1 MARPRTKL
9 DAKGQGQEALDRLEG
24 EPPGWKRE
32 RLLALKHGLEG
43 EMSLEQIALAG
54 GRSRSCIQRWFDA
67 YRSQGL
73 EGLLR
78 KEHAGGT
85 ESTLKAPA
93 AAEMK
98 EKLKKGEW
106 RRGADVQR
114 WLKQEHAVEVAI
126 TTVYKYLGKCGARL
140 KVPRP
145 SHTKKDAVA
154 AETFKSELAANLRE
168 LNIEKER
175 PVRVWVADEMRYGLL
190 PVTRRVWSL
199 RGTRV
204 VVPVEARYEW
214 GYCYGALEVEG
225 EGAEFFYSPT
235 VNLECSSI
243 FLSQLAQSDPDAVH
257 VVIWDGAGFH
267 QSDGQPE
274 VPGNVR
280 LVKLPAY
287 SPELN
292 PIEKLWD
299 ILKDGICNRLFA
311 TIRELEEALTV
322 VLAQYWSDAKRVYDL
337 IGSKGWL
344 VAQTNATSPN
354 VLPIAPCKWYYTI
367 SPLIQVELAGSFRAW
382 LRCQNESL
390 LLE

>member
-1 MARPRTKL
+1 MQVVLIAWGMGRPRNKIDRTSQ
-9 DAKGQGQEALDRLEG
+9 ARSALEMLEK
-24 EPPGWKRE
+24 EPPGWRRE

-43 EMSLEQIALAG
+43 EMGLEEIAQAV
-54 GRSRSCIQRWFDA
+54 GRARSCIQRWFDT
-67 YRSQGL
+67 YRKQGL

-78 KEHAGGT
+78 KEHAGGI
-85 ESTLKAPA
+85 ESTLKPSVAQQ
-93 AAEMK
+93 MK
-98 EKLKKGEW
+98 EELKKGTW
-106 RRGADVQR
+106 RRGVDVQR
-114 WLKQEHAVEVAI
+114 WLEKEHGVKVALV
-126 TTVYKYLGKCGARL
+126 TVYKYLGKCGARL

-145 SHTKKDAVA
+145 SHTKKDVVA

-168 LNIEKER
+168 LNIEKDR

-199 RGTRV
+199 PGTRV
-204 VVPVEARYEW
+204 VVPVEPRYEW

-225 EGAEFFYSPT
+225 AGAEFFYSPT

-243 FLSQLAQSDPDAVH
+243 FLSQLAESDPDAIH

-299 ILKDGICNRLFA
+299 ILKDAICNRLFA
-311 TIRELEEALTV
+311 TICELQEALTV
-322 VLAQYWSDAKRVYDL
+322 VLAQYWSDARRVYDL

-344 VAQTNATSPN
+344 LAQTNATSLN
-354 VLPIAPCKWYYTI
+354 VLLIAPCKWYQTA
-367 SPLIQVELAGSFRAW
+367 SELYADMG
-382 LRCQNESL
+382 
-390 LLE
+390 